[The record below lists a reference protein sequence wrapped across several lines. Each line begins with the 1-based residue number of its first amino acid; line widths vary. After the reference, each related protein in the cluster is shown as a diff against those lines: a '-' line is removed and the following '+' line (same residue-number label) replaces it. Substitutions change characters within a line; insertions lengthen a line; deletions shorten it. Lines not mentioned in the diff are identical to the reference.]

1 MEQSEVVEEA
11 ILPEVSNLNDS
22 VMNLFSQG
30 LFSQF
35 VHFGGYDV
43 LSLLT
48 LIQLSSIFSLIVCM
62 DKIYVSDEQFF
73 PLSNHCYDN

>member
-35 VHFGGYDV
+35 VHF
-43 LSLLT
+43 
-48 LIQLSSIFSLIVCM
+48 
-62 DKIYVSDEQFF
+62 
-73 PLSNHCYDN
+73 